1 VRYRTERASTGQYA
15 PFHAASELMRGA
27 NHFWWRALKR
37 RACAAGQRLRRR
49 LAAGVLEAPVPSR
62 PLALPAPEPG
72 SALAPDGGAW
82 VSANILSPVNGAR
95 PRTRL
100 AHSIYLPPAAR
111 RSSLPLVVMLH
122 GCEQSAADFAQGTR
136 MNRLAAQAGFV
147 VLYPQQS
154 GNAHRHR
161 CWHWY
166 DQATQD
172 GSGDTALIAAMIETV
187 VAKYAIDRSRIYA
200 AGMSAGASMAH
211 ILALRHPDLIAAVGL
226 HSGVAFGAADSAL
239 AALKVMH
246 FGATGSPEAAVRD
259 AVRDPATFPALPAI
273 LIHGA
278 RDGVVNRV
286 NLDHLSAQFRTLNG
300 ATPRIA
306 EPVAPGLA
314 TLPAGPGG
322 SADPVQCDYYV
333 GSQLMLRVC
342 EVPDLAH
349 AWSGGDDS
357 FPFHA
362 SGGPDASAL
371 MWAFF
376 KSHRR
381 LAAVRARAG
390 ATALPAWNARQTS

>member
-1 VRYRTERASTGQYA
+1 
-15 PFHAASELMRGA
+15 M
-27 NHFWWRALKR
+27 
-37 RACAAGQRLRRR
+37 RLRPTAARR
-49 LAAGVLEAPVPSR
+49 
-62 PLALPAPEPG
+62 
-72 SALAPDGGAW
+72 
-82 VSANILSPVNGAR
+82 VSANVLSPVNGAR

-122 GCEQSAADFAQGTR
+122 GCEQTAADFAQGTR
-136 MNRLAAQAGFV
+136 MNRLAAQEGFV

-154 GNAHRHR
+154 ANAHRHR

-166 DQATQD
+166 DPATQD
-172 GSGDTALIAAMIETV
+172 GSGDAALIAAMIETV

-211 ILALRHPDLIAAVGL
+211 ILALRRPDLIAAVGL
-226 HSGVAFGAADSAL
+226 HSGVVFGAADSAL
-239 AALKVMH
+239 AALRTMR
-246 FGATGSPEAAVRD
+246 FGAAGSPEAAVRD
-259 AVRDPATFPALPAI
+259 AVHDPATFPALPAI
-273 LIHGA
+273 LIHGD
-278 RDGVVNRV
+278 RDGVVSRA
-286 NLDHLSAQFRTLNG
+286 NLADLSAQFRTLNG

-306 EPVAPGLA
+306 EPVPPAPA
-314 TLPAGPGG
+314 TLPAGAGG
-322 SADPVQCDYYV
+322 SADHVQRDYYV
-333 GSQLMLRVC
+333 GSRLMLRVC

-362 SGGPDASAL
+362 SDGPDASAL

-381 LAAVRARAG
+381 LATARARAG
-390 ATALPAWNARQTS
+390 AAALPVWNARQTS